1 MVTKQCCFYKMATRG
16 ERLARKCTAK
26 RGRSLVND
34 ELQAR
39 LKQIKTI
46 LQKTTEDCNQEE
58 LNILRESPEMVRE
71 IERRAVKQATV
82 KARIKEVVPFA
93 FFKYFW
99 KGLYV
104 ILVFLLR

>member
-1 MVTKQCCFYKMATRG
+1 MATSR

-46 LQKTTEDCNQEE
+46 LRKETDECSQEE
-58 LNILRESPEMVRE
+58 LNILRESPEMVQE
-71 IERRAVKQATV
+71 IERRAVKQANV
-82 KARIKEVVPFA
+82 KARVKEVRFPF
-93 FFKYFW
+93 
-99 KGLYV
+99 
-104 ILVFLLR
+104 VF